1 MSSTPAEKEHWR
13 FVLRAFDGYM
23 RYHLSANHARRMA
36 FITLPKA
43 EKEVYEL
50 IGYREKLEAVD
61 EGIRR
66 NSDFIDEMI
75 ANPVFSDMLSSSDDS
90 QCAPGD
96 YTHSHV
102 DSPSHDHS
110 QSASSA
116 HSHSHSSPKSQ
127 SSKTEGKRSPEL
139 DIAQDKVRSTLRSF
153 VRDWTKEGEDERNAC
168 YAPCLEALE
177 RYFPQKSS
185 AGAKEVEIIIDGE
198 HSKLCRKTRERSD
211 VKVLVP
217 GCGLGRLAME
227 IAARGFFSQG
237 NEFSTYMLIASDWV
251 LNQTTTAESHAI
263 FPFLHSFSNHLTT
276 EHHLLRSVRIPDV
289 CPVNIF
295 SQGRPG
301 PFSLV
306 AGDFEE
312 IYGPKNWGLDGD
324 REHESEDLENN
335 QGQWGA
341 VVTCFFI
348 DCARNVLNYLRVIHS
363 LLADDGVWINVGPLL
378 WHFEN
383 SPTTSAKGEG
393 SIELSLGEVKELAR
407 RIGFDLR
414 EEKMIR
420 STYTGIPE
428 SMLRHEYNAAFWVAT
443 KRKAE

>member
-1 MSSTPAEKEHWR
+1 MFH
-13 FVLRAFDGYM
+13 
-23 RYHLSANHARRMA
+23 
-36 FITLPKA
+36 
-43 EKEVYEL
+43 L
-50 IGYREKLEAVD
+50 IGLQC
-61 EGIRR
+61 R

-185 AGAKEVEIIIDGE
+185 AGEKEVEIIIDGE
-198 HSKLCRKTRERSD
+198 DSKLCRKTRERSD

-227 IAARGFFSQG
+227 IAARGGPS
-237 NEFSTYMLIASDWV
+237 L
-251 LNQTTTAESHAI
+251 TA
-263 FPFLHSFSNHLTT
+263 
-276 EHHLLRSVRIPDV
+276 
-289 CPVNIF
+289 
-295 SQGRPG
+295 
-301 PFSLV
+301 
-306 AGDFEE
+306 
-312 IYGPKNWGLDGD
+312 
-324 REHESEDLENN
+324 
-335 QGQWGA
+335 
-341 VVTCFFI
+341 
-348 DCARNVLNYLRVIHS
+348 S
-363 LLADDGVWINVGPLL
+363 LLSYVQ
-378 WHFEN
+378 
-383 SPTTSAKGEG
+383 
-393 SIELSLGEVKELAR
+393 LAHVQIY
-407 RIGFDLR
+407 RILFPR
-414 EEKMIR
+414 
-420 STYTGIPE
+420 
-428 SMLRHEYNAAFWVAT
+428 
-443 KRKAE
+443 